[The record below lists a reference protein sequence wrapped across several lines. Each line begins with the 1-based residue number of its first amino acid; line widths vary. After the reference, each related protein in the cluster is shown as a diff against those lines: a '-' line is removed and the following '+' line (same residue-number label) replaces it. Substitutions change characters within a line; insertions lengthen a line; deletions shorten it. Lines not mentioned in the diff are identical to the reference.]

1 MRTSFEEQT
10 LPDVPGQTDSNLKL
24 FFQKPQLLF
33 GMSFFVTFFFQIIKP
48 SANKSAKLRLKLCCL
63 RESLKNDLFNLSLCL
78 LNC

>member
-33 GMSFFVTFFFQIIKP
+33 GMSFFCYFFLPNYKTICK
-48 SANKSAKLRLKLCCL
+48 
-63 RESLKNDLFNLSLCL
+63 
-78 LNC
+78 